1 MSQEREDNV
10 YSFHEEAESRAF
22 EIPAEELERI
32 IARASVI
39 ENAAGDGERRHL
51 SEGEIISIGREVGLS
66 AEAVRRAL
74 AEYRADTLSPP
85 SPEPH
90 PLLGQLFGPS
100 FARARRVV
108 RGNARAL
115 HRQFERRLRGEEQM
129 RPVRMRGTESVWE
142 PDSSWISKL
151 TRAFNVE
158 GRSYELAQLKSI
170 SIVTAPASTREAL
183 VTLTAD
189 LSQERKETITG
200 WAFGLLSLFVAILVP
215 IFLLKLGAWLLL
227 PAIVGSA
234 ALAGWL
240 IKSSLEGKRRR
251 VALLLEGLLDQLESG
266 SD

>member
-1 MSQEREDNV
+1 MSQEHESNV
-10 YSFHEEAESRAF
+10 HPLHDDSDSRAF

-32 IARASVI
+32 IARASVF
-39 ENAAGDGERRHL
+39 ENAFGDGERRHL

-74 AEYRADTLSPP
+74 AEYRADSLSPP
-85 SPEPH
+85 APDGH
-90 PLLGQLFGPS
+90 ALLSQLFGPS

-142 PDSSWISKL
+142 PDSSWLSKL

-158 GRSYELAQLKSI
+158 GRSYELAQLNSI
-170 SIVTAPASTREAL
+170 SIVTAPASTQEAL

-189 LSQERKETITG
+189 LSNDRKDMITG
-200 WAFGLLSLFVAILVP
+200 WSFGLLAFIVFILAP
-215 IFLLKLGAWLLL
+215 IFLFKLGAWLLL
-227 PAIVGSA
+227 PAVVGGA
-234 ALAGWL
+234 ALAGWI
-240 IKSSLEGKRRR
+240 IKSSLAGKRRR
-251 VALLLEGLLDQLESG
+251 VALLLEGLLDQLEVSN
-266 SD
+266 